1 MDRRKFIAA
10 SALMAPMAL
19 AAEVT
24 KSVQTKE
31 GQGETIMA
39 DWLFVQ
45 NAKNFTYAN
54 GKLTMHGEIL

>member
-1 MDRRKFIAA
+1 MDRRKFITAT
-10 SALMAPMAL
+10 ALMGPLAL

-24 KSVQTKE
+24 KNVQTKE
-31 GQGETIMA
+31 AEGKMIMA

-45 NAKNFTYAN
+45 NAKTFHYAN